1 MGDELLARDPRIAGI
16 GLATA
21 RFDRR
26 SGRLLLV
33 SEAERASGTPIRG
46 DYIGGNRLPIYRVAA
61 IRDVGVFDPKL
72 FFGFEEL
79 DFGLRLRRAGYSLY
93 EYRSPGHREWAES
106 AARAAEGPR
115 WGRSPGFG
123 MPSARVREPTWRDYY
138 NLRNLIYILKKQGR
152 HAAGAR
158 VIIVRGIGKPLAN
171 LPLAPTIAWANLR
184 LNVRACRDALGGKMG
199 RTLEPEPKG

>member
-1 MGDELLARDPRIAGI
+1 MDYVAAKENLGPAGGIALGMEQVLSRADDDDWIVLLDDDDPPPRVRSLEELKEMGDELLARDPRIAGI

-123 MPSARVREPTWRDYY
+123 MPSARVT
-138 NLRNLIYILKKQGR
+138 
-152 HAAGAR
+152 GAD
-158 VIIVRGIGKPLAN
+158 VA
-171 LPLAPTIAWANLR
+171 
-184 LNVRACRDALGGKMG
+184 
-199 RTLEPEPKG
+199 